1 MYDLFNTRQK
11 PAVHQQ
17 GSGNIKCK
25 VTRKGTS
32 LWYTIR
38 NQKLQ
43 TKITASIIQA
53 MYYLILQH
61 PQVVKSK
68 IANDSVKVFI
78 DGQNVKHSSVCQ
90 RTPQQDGNSNRG
102 CNY

>member
-1 MYDLFNTRQK
+1 
-11 PAVHQQ
+11 
-17 GSGNIKCK
+17 
-25 VTRKGTS
+25 
-32 LWYTIR
+32 
-38 NQKLQ
+38 
-43 TKITASIIQA
+43 